1 MMALLQT
8 DVLTILS
15 FDAAWS
21 FFLGMKVL
29 LYLGMIIFAVGQ
41 SRLWKNENRLL
52 ADLVQTEWFFG
63 MILLFVGVLMS
74 QLPYPL
80 AH

>member
-1 MMALLQT
+1 
-8 DVLTILS
+8 
-15 FDAAWS
+15 
-21 FFLGMKVL
+21 MKVL